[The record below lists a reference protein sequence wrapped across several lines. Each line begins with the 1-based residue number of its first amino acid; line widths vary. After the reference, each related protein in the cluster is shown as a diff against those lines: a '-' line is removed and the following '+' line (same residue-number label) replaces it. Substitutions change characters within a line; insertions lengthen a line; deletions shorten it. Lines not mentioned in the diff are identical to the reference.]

1 MDSLRNYFPGDL
13 PSRGRIFAD
22 GATAVVRVTTE
33 MIEDVFDTTSIEVQE
48 TIQWVGM
55 FARAALVVVVWY
67 VGRTCWSK
75 LMHVLHGNT
84 TTKGPTGS
92 VEAWRFLLN
101 EPASTRPIVVFVLV
115 WPWKAPRGSIRSKE
129 AVVLLTGL
137 YFMTQT
143 RVRSGAVARR
153 MFSQESPANIWLR

>member
-1 MDSLRNYFPGDL
+1 MDSLWNNFSIATYRVGEE
-13 PSRGRIFAD
+13 FAD

-33 MIEDVFDTTSIEVQE
+33 MIEDVFQTTSIEVQK

-55 FARAALVVVVWY
+55 FVRTALVVAVWY

-84 TTKGPTGS
+84 TTPTKGPTGN

-101 EPASTRPIVVFVLV
+101 EPAST
-115 WPWKAPRGSIRSKE
+115 
-129 AVVLLTGL
+129 
-137 YFMTQT
+137 
-143 RVRSGAVARR
+143 
-153 MFSQESPANIWLR
+153 